1 MLNPSDQRKL
11 QKLFSELPSN
21 EETFNLQALEGYLH
35 VIAITPDVIV
45 PSEWLPVIFG
55 GEMPGYDNVQQAES
69 MMNAIMTG
77 YNHYN
82 ALRMEDRLRFP
93 FDMDQLTPEMFDDII
108 DWSYGFHQGLRLR
121 MDIWLSR
128 IIAKDLGE
136 EEDPVANSVGVIS
149 ALVHDDADNEI
160 VDKIKNGM
168 GGKVAEDEVE
178 ASIVATLIRIL
189 PESVKVIQE
198 FAAVL
203 DERRQIKIQKERST
217 SVRSEKIGRNEPCL
231 CGSGKKYKKC
241 CGADGNVVTLH

>member
-1 MLNPSDQRKL
+1 MLNPPDQRKL
-11 QKLFSELPSN
+11 KTLFNELPLN
-21 EETFNLQALEGYLH
+21 EEAFNLQTLQGYLYA
-35 VIAITPDVIV
+35 IAITPDVIV
-45 PSEWLPVIFG
+45 PSEWLPGIFG
-55 GEMPGYDNVQQAES
+55 GEMPEYDNLQQAES
-69 MMNAIMTG
+69 MMNVIMNG

-82 ALRMEDRLRFP
+82 TLRMEDGLRFP
-93 FDMDQLTPEMFDDII
+93 FDMDQLTPELFDDII

-136 EEDPVANSVGVIS
+136 EEDPVANSVGVVS
-149 ALVHDDADNEI
+149 ALVHDDVDSEI
-160 VDKIKNGM
+160 VDKIKNSIGDEV
-168 GGKVAEDEVE
+168 GEDEIE

-203 DERRQIKIQKERST
+203 DEQRQNKLRIEHST
-217 SVRSEKIGRNEPCL
+217 PVRSKKIGRNEPCP

-241 CGADGNVVTLH
+241 CGAGDNVVTLH